1 MDWPDKP
8 CTRCAIW
15 ARRKCVCHCI
25 IFPGCNPLVTVEQLQ
40 KKKKTLLMEE
50 AKKEKWESDRN

>member
-40 KKKKTLLMEE
+40 KKKKNP
-50 AKKEKWESDRN
+50 ADGRGKEGEVGE